1 MHLSPAFTAAS
12 ASAALLGGLLLGLL
26 CACRRA
32 GTGEN
37 LSSATPCSTTPG
49 VVIGGVL
56 LSFAAPAA
64 FEVFS
69 AEFNYARTIVGA
81 ALIGAGATLG
91 QVRVDVSPSERL
103 CAMYIQGHAHEPPHP
118 TSTSHLTLHISRS
131 TRALPSPTP
140 PKKGCTCGNGIQGMA
155 SFSLA
160 SLVFV
165 VVFMVAGAVAASAS
179 GAGAMLPTSAADPA
193 AVGGGVSAVPW
204 AAVVLAV
211 LGIAAQMLMVKGG
224 KKNGSA
230 TRTFADVFAG
240 LSFAACLAV
249 SGMVKPS
256 KVVGFLDAFN
266 TEHGW
271 DPTLAFV
278 MGGALISAKAGYVIL
293 RPVAKEGVVAWAAR
307 PVTLRLIIGGVL
319 FGCGWGVS
327 GMCPGP
333 AMVVAGALFPSH
345 KAVLFVVTMFGVR
358 PFAARIADRVLG

>member
-1 MHLSPAFTAAS
+1 M
-12 ASAALLGGLLLGLL
+12 
-26 CACRRA
+26 
-32 GTGEN
+32 
-37 LSSATPCSTTPG
+37 
-49 VVIGGVL
+49 
-56 LSFAAPAA
+56 
-64 FEVFS
+64 
-69 AEFNYARTIVGA
+69 
-81 ALIGAGATLG
+81 
-91 QVRVDVSPSERL
+91 
-103 CAMYIQGHAHEPPHP
+103 
-118 TSTSHLTLHISRS
+118 RS
-131 TRALPSPTP
+131 TRAPPSADAAE
-140 PKKGCTCGNGIQGMA
+140 KGCTCGNGIQGMA

-165 VVFMVAGAVAASAS
+165 VVFMVAGAVAASVS

-193 AVGGGVSAVPW
+193 AAGGGVLSAVPW
-204 AAVVLAV
+204 TAVVLAV
-211 LGIAAQMLMVKGG
+211 LGIAAQMLMGQGG
-224 KKNGSA
+224 KKAQERGSA

-256 KVVGFLDAFN
+256 KVIGFLDAFN
-266 TEHGW
+266 NEHGW

-278 MGGALISAKAGYVIL
+278 MGGALISAKAGYLIL

-333 AMVVAGALFPSH
+333 AMVAAGALFPSH

>member
-1 MHLSPAFTAAS
+1 
-12 ASAALLGGLLLGLL
+12 
-26 CACRRA
+26 
-32 GTGEN
+32 
-37 LSSATPCSTTPG
+37 
-49 VVIGGVL
+49 
-56 LSFAAPAA
+56 
-64 FEVFS
+64 
-69 AEFNYARTIVGA
+69 
-81 ALIGAGATLG
+81 
-91 QVRVDVSPSERL
+91 
-103 CAMYIQGHAHEPPHP
+103 
-118 TSTSHLTLHISRS
+118 
-131 TRALPSPTP
+131 
-140 PKKGCTCGNGIQGMA
+140 MA

-211 LGIAAQMLMVKGG
+211 LGIAAQMLMGQG
-224 KKNGSA
+224 KKKAQEHGSA